1 MGSRQQRTTRSTAL
15 TEAPRPK
22 SRGAS
27 VFVDS
32 SLQMSDFYVR
42 FGQRIKQAREQKG
55 LTQEDLSRT
64 VPIDRGY
71 LSEVETGKRRV
82 SLYLA
87 YQIARALEQSLDD
100 LLSKEPL
107 DA

>member
-1 MGSRQQRTTRSTAL
+1 MKQQTTIHSAAF
-15 TEAPRPK
+15 TEAFRPK
-22 SRGAS
+22 SRKAS

-32 SLQMSDFYVR
+32 SLHDSDFYVR
-42 FGQRIKQAREQKG
+42 FGQEVKRLREQMQ

-71 LSEVETGKRRV
+71 LSEVEAGKRRV

-87 YQIARALEQSLDD
+87 HQIAHALEKSLDD
-100 LLSKEPL
+100 LLSGE
-107 DA
+107 AGNE